1 LPSKALERAP
11 TRAIAQI
18 DRKIADQAIKRVQ
31 ARLEL
36 AIAKVAVVAA
46 IEEGPEFSVP
56 RRKRADSAAPRLCQ
70 AA

>member
-1 LPSKALERAP
+1 MALERAL
-11 TRAIAQI
+11 TRAFAQI
-18 DRKIADQAIKRVQ
+18 DKKIADEAIKRVQ

-46 IEEGPEFSVP
+46 IEEGPEVYVP